1 MTPDL
6 SEDLMNSPID
16 KGITIL
22 IKSGVL
28 FWLAGLISWLYHH
41 GYGPTDLIELINSTS
56 KSVLI
61 VTILSIIIIIA
72 IISNI
77 LSRFD
82 TVVIR
87 ILEGYYLPKWIAN
100 IWTKWQNKRIE
111 LKQQRFQELAKKYYK
126 GLPPLSRSEQAE
138 YADLDW
144 QLMYIPQPE
153 QRLPTK
159 LGNLLRAIESRPGEK
174 YGLNIFIC
182 WPRFW
187 LILPESVKTELTT
200 ARANLETTAR
210 IWLWGLLFVI
220 WTPYTYWAIAI
231 SIITII
237 LAYRWMLQA
246 AGTYGQLIESS
257 FDLYRHQ
264 LYKQLRWQLPTNP
277 VEERQQGE
285 KLTAY
290 LWRGSED
297 EKLKLI

>member
-1 MTPDL
+1 MIPDL
-6 SEDLMNSPID
+6 MDTLKD
-16 KGITIL
+16 RRGITIL

-28 FWLAGLISWLYHH
+28 FWLGGLIAWLYHH
-41 GYGPTDLIELINSTS
+41 GYDSTFLIELIKNTNE
-56 KSVLI
+56 SVLI
-61 VTILSIIIIIA
+61 TTIISIIITIA
-72 IISNI
+72 IIANI
-77 LSRFD
+77 LSHFD
-82 TVVIR
+82 RVVIR
-87 ILEGYYLPKWIAN
+87 ILEGYYWITWIAN
-100 IWTKWQNKRIE
+100 IWTKWQNKLIE
-111 LKQQRFQELAKKYYK
+111 RKQQRFQQLAKKYYK
-126 GLPPLSRSEQAE
+126 GLPPLSRTEQAE
-138 YADLDW
+138 YANLDW
-144 QLMYIPQPE
+144 QLMYIPQTK

-210 IWLWGLLFVI
+210 IWLWGLLFVV
-220 WTPYTYWAIAI
+220 WTPYSYWAIAI
-231 SIITII
+231 SIITMI
-237 LAYRWMLQA
+237 LAYRWLLQA
-246 AGTYGQLIESS
+246 AGIYGQLIESS
-257 FDLYRHQ
+257 IDLHRHL

>member
-1 MTPDL
+1 MIPDL
-6 SEDLMNSPID
+6 MDTLKD
-16 KGITIL
+16 RRGITIL

-28 FWLAGLISWLYHH
+28 FWLGGLIAWLYHH
-41 GYGPTDLIELINSTS
+41 GYGSTYLIELINSTS

-82 TVVIR
+82 TGIIR
-87 ILEGYYLPKWIAN
+87 ILEGYYLPKFIVN
-100 IWTKWQNKRIE
+100 TGIKWQNKLIE
-111 LKQQRFQELAKKYYK
+111 RKKQRFTELHIKFKKAPNS
-126 GLPPLSRSEQAE
+126 LNRTELAE
-138 YADLDW
+138 YANLDW
-144 QLMYIPQPE
+144 QLMYIPKPE
-153 QRLPTK
+153 QRLPTR

-210 IWLWGLLFVI
+210 IWLWGLLFVV

-231 SIITII
+231 SIITMI
-237 LAYRWMLQA
+237 LAYSWMLQA
-246 AGTYGQLIESS
+246 AGTYGQIIESS

>member
-1 MTPDL
+1 MAPDL
-6 SEDLMNSPID
+6 SENSMNSPID

-28 FWLAGLISWLYHH
+28 FWLGGLIAWLYHH
-41 GYGPTDLIELINSTS
+41 GYGPIDLIELINSTS

-72 IISNI
+72 IISSI

-82 TVVIR
+82 TVIIR
-87 ILEGYYLPKWIAN
+87 ILEGYYLPKWI
-100 IWTKWQNKRIE
+100 IKWQNKIIE
-111 LKQQRFQELAKKYYK
+111 RKQQRFQELAQKNYK
-126 GLPPLSRSEQAE
+126 GLPPLSRSEFAE

-144 QLMYIPQPE
+144 QLMYIPKLE
-153 QRLPTK
+153 QRLPTR

-182 WPRFW
+182 WPRLW

-200 ARANLETTAR
+200 ARANLEATAR
-210 IWLWGLLFVI
+210 IWLWGLLFLV
-220 WTPYTYWAIAI
+220 WTIYSYWAIAI

-246 AGTYGQLIESS
+246 AATYGQLIESS
-257 FDLYRHQ
+257 FDLYRHE
-264 LYKQLRWQLPTNP
+264 LYKQLRWKLPSNAA
-277 VEERQQGE
+277 EEKQQG
-285 KLTAY
+285 KDLTSY

-297 EKLKLI
+297 DKLKLI

>member
-1 MTPDL
+1 MIPDL
-6 SEDLMNSPID
+6 MDTLKD
-16 KGITIL
+16 RRGITIL

-28 FWLAGLISWLYHH
+28 FWLGGLIAWLYHH
-41 GYGPTDLIELINSTS
+41 GYDSTFLIELIKNTNE
-56 KSVLI
+56 SVLI
-61 VTILSIIIIIA
+61 TTIISIIITIA
-72 IISNI
+72 IIANI

-82 TVVIR
+82 TIVIR
-87 ILEGYYLPKWIAN
+87 ILEGYYWMTWLAN

-111 LKQQRFQELAKKYYK
+111 RKQQRFQQLHIKLKALTRTEL
-126 GLPPLSRSEQAE
+126 AE
-138 YADLDW
+138 YAYLDW
-144 QLMYIPQPE
+144 QLMYIPKPE
-153 QRLPTK
+153 QRLPTR

-210 IWLWGLLFVI
+210 IWLWGLLFLV

-231 SIITII
+231 SIITMI
-237 LAYRWMLQA
+237 LAYSWMLQA
-246 AGTYGQLIESS
+246 AGTYGQIIESS

>member
-1 MTPDL
+1 MIPDL
-6 SEDLMNSPID
+6 SEDWINSPIN

-22 IKSGVL
+22 IKSGIV
-28 FWLAGLISWLYHH
+28 FWLAGLIAWLYHH
-41 GYGPTDLIELINSTS
+41 GYGATFLIELINSTS

-61 VTILSIIIIIA
+61 ITIISIIIGITIIA
-72 IISNI
+72 SF

-82 TVVIR
+82 KLVIR
-87 ILEGYYLPKWIAN
+87 ILEGYYWIPWLAN

-111 LKQQRFQELAKKYYK
+111 LKQQRFQELGIKKIRQPNS
-126 GLPPLSRSEQAE
+126 LNRTELAE
-138 YADLDW
+138 YAYLDW
-144 QLMYIPQPE
+144 QLMYIPKPE

-200 ARANLETTAR
+200 ARENIETTAR
-210 IWLWGLLFVI
+210 IWLWGLLFI
-220 WTPYTYWAIAI
+220 LWTPYTYWAIAI
-231 SIITII
+231 SLTSMI

-246 AGTYGQLIESS
+246 AGIYGQLMESS
-257 FDLYRHQ
+257 IDLHRHL
-264 LYKQLRWQLPTNP
+264 LYKQLRWELPNNAA
-277 VEERQQGE
+277 EEKQQGE

-290 LWRGSED
+290 IWRGSED
-297 EKLKLI
+297 ENLKLI